1 VVEPEVEEALD
12 SRRTETPEDHLLIII
27 GSSTPPIS
35 LPRPLLAPL
44 VNEAR
49 RDLNSNSPNSPSL
62 HLVLLVEPTLEA
74 SSPRRL
80 PHRRRPQIPAL
91 SVRLLLPLLHTE
103 IDRLARV
110 VVKGAEENGEGEE
123 VRTAE

>member
-35 LPRPLLAPL
+35 LRRPLLAPL

-49 RDLNSNSPNSPSL
+49 RDLNSNSPNSPSQ